1 MSQRAI
7 RRTACS
13 SKEKLEGKV
22 MMLHWKVCDP
32 ICELDSM
39 CDSEVLYLF
48 CKNKNEICA
57 RLCVRLYVC

>member
-22 MMLHWKVCDP
+22 MMLHWK
-32 ICELDSM
+32 DSM

-57 RLCVRLYVC
+57 RLCVCLYVY